1 MKRLICTVG
10 LPRSGKS
17 TWTKTQ
23 PYPIVNKDSIRL
35 ALHGQR
41 YLQEA
46 EDWVHTI
53 SITMTKA
60 LFLAGHDIVISDE
73 TNVTKKRRD
82 EYISDLWET
91 EFKLFDTSREVCIE
105 RALLTDDYY
114 IIPIIEK
121 MYDQWE
127 DLEIWN

>member
-1 MKRLICTVG
+1 VNKLICTVG

-17 TWTKTQ
+17 TWSRTQ
-23 PYPIVNKDSIRL
+23 PYPKVNKDAIRL

-41 YLQEA
+41 FLQEA

-60 LFLAGHDIVISDE
+60 LFLSGHDIVICDE
-73 TNVTKKRRD
+73 TNITRKHRED
-82 EYISDLWET
+82 CMSDDWET
-91 EFKLFDTSREVCIE
+91 EFRLFDTSRDVCIE

-114 IIPIIEK
+114 IIPIIE
-121 MYDQWE
+121 MMHDNWE
-127 DLEIWN
+127 DLE